1 MSENFR
7 DLPWL
12 LLLAYGSKLSHAAIN
27 EILTVWC
34 LQHGRPLHEFFA
46 ASDDE
51 WEQVLSLPEKT
62 IKKLEQARE
71 KIIEYIQLTDLL
83 ARNAVQLLT
92 ITDERYPQ
100 QLKAAFCSRALLAG
114 IACGQGEQEGSKRG
128 ASEENKMPPLLC
140 YMGDVNILHM
150 KTVAVIGA
158 RRASETSLNFA
169 RTVARFFAERGINIV
184 SGNAA
189 GVDTAAFEGAMN
201 VQGYATIVLPQGILT
216 LTNEQRAV
224 LLPAVKAG
232 KALVLSQFHPQALWQ
247 VYRAMER
254 NKVVTGLAEIV
265 VVAESNTTGGT
276 WNGATGALEQRRP
289 LYVQKNA
296 DISHAGNAMLLQ
308 WGAIPV
314 PWPVDNLAEV
324 LPLL

>member
-1 MSENFR
+1 MSEDFR

-34 LQHGRPLHEFFA
+34 QERGRPLHEFFA
-46 ASDDE
+46 VSPAE
-51 WEQVLSLPEKT
+51 WEHELSLPEKT
-62 IKKLEQARE
+62 IKKLEQTRE
-71 KIIEYIQLTDLL
+71 RVIEYIQLTDLL
-83 ARNAVQLLT
+83 ARNAVHLLA
-92 ITDERYPQ
+92 ITDGKYPQ
-100 QLKAAFCSRALLAG
+100 RLKAAF
-114 IACGQGEQEGSKRG
+114 ED
-128 ASEENKMPPLLC
+128 NKMPSLLS
-140 YMGDVNILHM
+140 YIGNVNILQM

-158 RRASETSLNFA
+158 RRAGETSLNFA

-189 GVDTAAFEGAMN
+189 GVDTVAFEGAMSA
-201 VQGYATIVLPQGILT
+201 QGYATIVLPQGILT

-224 LLPAVKAG
+224 LLPLVKAG
-232 KALVLSQFHPQALWQ
+232 RVLVLSQFHPQAIWQ

-265 VVAESNTTGGT
+265 IVAESNTTGGT

-289 LYVQKNA
+289 LYVQQNA
-296 DISHAGNAMLLQ
+296 DIIHAGNAMLLQ

-314 PWPVDNLAEV
+314 PWPVNNLAEV
-324 LPLL
+324 LPPL